1 MTSIYRALASSTTPN
16 AISKGYPNLESPPTP
31 ITQLSVCV
39 ITMSVCFHLRPH
51 NSSAYTSSLLHFLI
65 QLRVFIGR
73 SPKDKINP
81 HSLRVVD
88 DHTVHPHPTRRDVT
102 VHANAIMPYCD
113 THSRVH
119 HEQNLRDLSLIISSY
134 QVNSRPTS

>member
-1 MTSIYRALASSTTPN
+1 MTSIYRALASSITPN

-31 ITQLSVCV
+31 ITQLSVIV
-39 ITMSVCFHLRPH
+39 TTMSVCFHLESH

-73 SPKDKINP
+73 SPKDKLNP

-102 VHANAIMPYCD
+102 VHPNAIMPYRD
-113 THSRVH
+113 TLSWVH
-119 HEQNLRDLSLIISSY
+119 HEQNLGDLSFIISTY
-134 QVNSRPTS
+134 QVNPHPTS